1 MTNSVIRNQLMNI
14 VIDSSVLIN
23 FLKIDR
29 MDLLANHS
37 CRIIATNHVSKEI
50 SRYYR
55 DQRQRF
61 AEAIRREGIAIEAL
75 DRVEEAQQFM
85 SLMASGSLGAGECS
99 AIALAVNR
107 GFMLAMDDRKA
118 TVQALCRDQTLH
130 ILTTKD
136 LIVSMIGENL
146 LDIVAADQIKEEL
159 ATKHRHTIN
168 LSSFGD
174 ICE

>member
-1 MTNSVIRNQLMNI
+1 MTIAM
-14 VIDSSVLIN
+14 DSSVLIN

-37 CRIIATNHVSKEI
+37 CRIIATDHVFREI
-50 SRYYR
+50 SEHYPVQ
-55 DQRQRF
+55 QRRL
-61 AEAIRREGIAIEAL
+61 AEAIGREGIAIEEL
-75 DRVEEAQQFM
+75 DRAEEFQLFR
-85 SLMASGSLGAGECS
+85 SLITSGDLGAGECS
-99 AIALAVNR
+99 AIALAINR
-107 GFMLAMDDRKA
+107 EFMLAMDDKRAIAKALRK
-118 TVQALCRDQTLH
+118 DQTLH

-146 LDIVAADQIKEEL
+146 LDVAAADQIKREL
-159 ATKHRHTIN
+159 ATKHKHTIN

>member
-1 MTNSVIRNQLMNI
+1 MTIAM
-14 VIDSSVLIN
+14 DSSVLIN

-37 CRIIATNHVSKEI
+37 CQIIATDHVSEEI
-50 SRYYR
+50 SDHYPVQQ
-55 DQRQRF
+55 QRL
-61 AEAIRREGIAIEAL
+61 AEAIRREGIAIVAL
-75 DRVEEAQQFM
+75 DRAEEFQLFG
-85 SLMASGSLGAGECS
+85 SLAAPGNLGAGECS

-107 GFMLAMDDRKA
+107 GFMLAMDDKGAIAKARRKY
-118 TVQALCRDQTLH
+118 QTLR

-146 LDIVAADQIKEEL
+146 LDIAAADQIKEEL
-159 ATKHRHTIN
+159 AAKHKHTIN